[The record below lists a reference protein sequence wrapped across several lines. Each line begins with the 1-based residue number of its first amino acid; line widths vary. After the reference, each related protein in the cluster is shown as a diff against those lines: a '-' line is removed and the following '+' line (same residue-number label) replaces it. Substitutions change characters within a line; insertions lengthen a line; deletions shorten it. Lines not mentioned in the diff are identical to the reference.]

1 VNIAP
6 YKDPDDAVPPDV
18 AALLDVSADEHLAMS
33 LDANLSTEVTED
45 VDQGALGHA
54 DGL

>member
-1 VNIAP
+1 MGNNFQNNGGGFNRIVDRFA
-6 YKDPDDAVPPDV
+6 
-18 AALLDVSADEHLAMS
+18 ADEHLAMS